1 MMKCPEQADFAERD
15 AEKKALRE
23 LDSMAISNG
32 VPVKSLR
39 ARNFMFSGI
48 DMSRVVAIAPDGN
61 RFSHLSNSLHLQ

>member
-1 MMKCPEQADFAERD
+1 MECPEQADFVERD
-15 AEKKALRE
+15 AEKKALCE

-48 DMSRVVAIAPDGN
+48 DMSKVVAIAPDGN
-61 RFSHLSNSLHLQ
+61 RFSHPK